1 MTTPLFTVRSLV
13 ALGSLALALAAG
25 QAAVGQDAV
34 LSELYGSGV
43 HRYFSGDSD
52 RAIVDLT
59 AAADG
64 GSRDPRVYYFRALA
78 KQRTGQDA
86 TADFQRGAALEAADT
101 DQYYPVGKSLER
113 VQGASRLQIERYRA
127 LARAAAFDAQ
137 RRRDTVRYQQR
148 VQNEGRVLRQP
159 PVSAGPAGA
168 APASAVEPVA
178 PKTRL
183 PAPAVAPPASKPA
196 AAPPAAERKVPPPP
210 MPNPPADD
218 PFADSAAPAAKAPAA
233 KDEPADELPAAEEMP
248 AEEALPEDLPAADA
262 PADDM
267 PADEPAAD
275 AEDPFAD
282 PPTKEAAPEP
292 QPPTPEP
299 PAANPPDAKPAEP
312 ADDPFAD
319 EKP

>member
-168 APASAVEPVA
+168 APAS
-178 PKTRL
+178 
-183 PAPAVAPPASKPA
+183 KPA